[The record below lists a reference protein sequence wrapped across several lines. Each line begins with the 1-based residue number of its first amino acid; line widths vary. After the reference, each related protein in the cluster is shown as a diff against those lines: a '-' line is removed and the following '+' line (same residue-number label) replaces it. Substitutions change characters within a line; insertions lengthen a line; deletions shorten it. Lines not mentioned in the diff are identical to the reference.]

1 MPRRKDAVIPLYQFR
16 CDHCGPFDRTF
27 TMATVPDTSACPD
40 CASDARRQVTAPR
53 LGHGASTQMRL
64 LDATARSA
72 SEPAVVQGPRPGGG
86 RTAQK
91 VTTNPLH
98 RKLPRP

>member
-1 MPRRKDAVIPLYQFR
+1 
-16 CDHCGPFDRTF
+16 
-27 TMATVPDTSACPD
+27 MATVPDTTTCPD
-40 CASDARRQVTAPR
+40 CTSDARRQVTAPR

-72 SEPAVVQGPRPGGG
+72 SEPTVVRGPRPAGAVA
-86 RTAQK
+86 TPK
-91 VTTNPLH
+91 ITTNPLH

>member
-1 MPRRKDAVIPLYQFR
+1 
-16 CDHCGPFDRTF
+16 
-27 TMATVPDTSACPD
+27 MASVPDAAACPD
-40 CASDARRQVTAPR
+40 CAAEARRQITASR
-53 LGHGASTQMRL
+53 LGHGASTPMRL

-72 SEPAVVQGPRPGGG
+72 SEPGVVSGPRPGAA
-86 RTAQK
+86 RAARP